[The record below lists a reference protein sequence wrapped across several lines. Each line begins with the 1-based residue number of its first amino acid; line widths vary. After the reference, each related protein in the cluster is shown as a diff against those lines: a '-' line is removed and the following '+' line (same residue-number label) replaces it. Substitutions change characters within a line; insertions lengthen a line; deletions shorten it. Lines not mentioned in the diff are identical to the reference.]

1 MHTLFQKQAEVARA
15 QQEVAFAT
23 MGAVH
28 AAHRYHLAQL
38 QANPGRGLDAVNN
51 EISTFDELYAYWT
64 RRAHEFGD
72 KWKECIALRNA
83 APKT

>member
-28 AAHRYHLAQL
+28 AANRYHLAQL
-38 QANPGRGLDAVNN
+38 RANPGRGLDAVNN
-51 EISTFDELYAYWT
+51 EIATFDELYAYWS
-64 RRAHEFGD
+64 RRVEEFGD
-72 KWKECIALRNA
+72 KWKECLALRNA
-83 APKT
+83 HPKD